1 MSIHTPRAR
10 PDGHVGPRGTPSER
24 QLLSSHGKRTV
35 ACKSPAAGRSRH
47 GGARPRTHPRGRRD
61 PTRAA
66 KPAADAT
73 RARSAGRTTTRRRGT
88 SNCAAPVVYPAARP
102 TPAHNEGGLRLQ
114 SISNRGGGKAADE
127 AAAAGNAPAAT
138 QLRAGSAVAAASIS
152 STTEH
157 PPTYTG
163 PGGYLKEEPHAFE
176 SLKVT
181 VPRP

>member
-1 MSIHTPRAR
+1 MSMAFSIFHSV
-10 PDGHVGPRGTPSER
+10 VGLHLAAS
-24 QLLSSHGKRTV
+24 
-35 ACKSPAAGRSRH
+35 CKL
-47 GGARPRTHPRGRRD
+47 GG
-61 PTRAA
+61 
-66 KPAADAT
+66 
-73 RARSAGRTTTRRRGT
+73 S
-88 SNCAAPVVYPAARP
+88 
-102 TPAHNEGGLRLQ
+102 
-114 SISNRGGGKAADE
+114 KAADE

-163 PGGYLKEEPHAFE
+163 PGGYLKDEPHAFE